1 MLCLSPI
8 HGFSVNLKFVEC
20 ILVSAKFRVFFRKIA
35 VNRVH
40 VDFVK
45 VQGVFL
51 VLPKFGCFFRKIIK
65 VQGVFC
71 KLTFTRSGGSF
82 AIAIHGLWID
92 LCKV

>member
-20 ILVSAKFRVFFRKIA
+20 RLVSAKFRVFFRKIA

-51 VLPKFGCFFRKIIK
+51 VLPKFGCFF
-65 VQGVFC
+65 
-71 KLTFTRSGGSF
+71 S
-82 AIAIHGLWID
+82 
-92 LCKV
+92 